1 MEEFYGEKGEQMKV
15 IFEWEK
21 GENDGF
27 SAISFHEF
35 KIGRAHV

>member
-21 GENDGF
+21 GENDDS
-27 SAISFHEF
+27 SAVSSYEISRIF
-35 KIGRAHV
+35 